1 MKGCSQCG
9 TRRSH
14 PIQAIYRAGL
24 VWVKGAIW
32 CRVGGPGT
40 SEGQPLEHPWYA
52 LRVRRLRLRHPFW
65 YILGRVAPL
74 GPSIRS
80 PQPRSRTRY

>member
-9 TRRSH
+9 IRRSH

-40 SEGQPLEHPWYA
+40 SEGQLLEHPWYT
-52 LRVRRLRLRHPFW
+52 LRST
-65 YILGRVAPL
+65 A
-74 GPSIRS
+74 
-80 PQPRSRTRY
+80 